1 VHLSRKGK
9 SDDTSKLFSAD
20 LFHISGRSFRSFTTD
35 TREPRHN
42 VQEFWFGL
50 FIVEFDTLQDLIELF
65 STTES
70 LVDNLGI
77 FGPFLVVLGEF
88 AS

>member
-1 VHLSRKGK
+1 
-9 SDDTSKLFSAD
+9 
-20 LFHISGRSFRSFTTD
+20 
-35 TREPRHN
+35 
-42 VQEFWFGL
+42 L

-65 STTES
+65 SATES

-77 FGPFLVVLGEF
+77 FGPFHVVLGEF